1 MQTKAEALYQF
12 LVDHATDFTEDW
24 LKRQRIKTGSDYSA
38 DAPPEV
44 MIRVKE
50 QNSNYVRLVAKSL
63 FQTEDEMKET
73 ISAWTSQTAADRI
86 KSQTQLTEV
95 AWNSGVFRRVY
106 WEYIQKFVKQT
117 DLDITLDDV
126 FLWEKKLN
134 YTLDYVLETFIIAFM
149 EILMNRLSSQAT
161 LIRELSAPVITL
173 TNNVGLLPL
182 IGEIDTTRAKSLM
195 ESTLTQSVQAG
206 INTLILDLSGVV
218 MVDTMV
224 AHQIFKLMDAL
235 KLLGIR
241 SVMTGIRPEV
251 AQTAVQLGLDFTGIM
266 TGGNLQNVIKKLIFS
281 R

>member
-1 MQTKAEALYQF
+1 MNTKAEALYQF
-12 LVDHATDFTEDW
+12 LVHHATDFTEDW
-24 LKRQRIKTGSDYSA
+24 LKRQQINTGSDYSA

-44 MIRVKE
+44 MNKVKE

-63 FQTEDEMKET
+63 FQTESEMKET

-126 FLWEKKLN
+126 FVWEKKLN
-134 YTLDYVLETFIIAFM
+134 YTLDYVLETFIISFM
-149 EILMNRLSSQAT
+149 EIMMNRLSSQAT

-182 IGEIDTTRAKSLM
+182 IGEIDTTRARGLM
-195 ESTLTQSVQAG
+195 ESTLTQCVQEG
-206 INTLILDLSGVV
+206 INTLVIDLSGVV

-235 KLLGIR
+235 KLLGIQ

-251 AQTAVQLGLDFTGIM
+251 AQTAVQLGLDFSGIM
-266 TGGNLQNVIKKLIFS
+266 TAGNLQNVIKKLLLN
-281 R
+281 

>member
-1 MQTKAEALYQF
+1 MNTKADALYQF
-12 LVDHATDFTEDW
+12 LVDHSTDFTEDW
-24 LKRQRIKTGSDYSA
+24 LKRQQINTGSDYSA

-44 MIRVKE
+44 MNKVKE

-63 FQTEDEMKET
+63 FQTDDEMKDT

-86 KSQTQLTEV
+86 RSQTKLTEV

-126 FLWEKKLN
+126 FMWEKKLN
-134 YTLDYVLETFIIAFM
+134 YTLDYVLETFIISFM
-149 EILMNRLSSQAT
+149 EIMMNRLSSQAS

-182 IGEIDTTRAKSLM
+182 IGEIDTTRARSLM
-195 ESTLTQSVQAG
+195 ESTLTQCVQEG
-206 INTLILDLSGVV
+206 INTLVLDLSGVV

-235 KLLGIR
+235 KLLGIQ

-251 AQTAVQLGLDFTGIM
+251 AQTAVQLGLDFSGIM
-266 TGGNLQNVIKKLIFS
+266 TAGNLQNVIKKLLLN
-281 R
+281 

>member
-1 MQTKAEALYQF
+1 MNTKAEALYQF
-12 LVDHATDFTEDW
+12 LVDHSTDFTEDW
-24 LKRQRIKTGSDYSA
+24 LKRQQINTGSDYSA

-44 MIRVKE
+44 MNKVKE

-63 FQTEDEMKET
+63 FQTDDEMKET

-86 KSQTQLTEV
+86 KSQTKLTEV

-117 DLDITLDDV
+117 DLDVTLDDV
-126 FLWEKKLN
+126 FMWEKKLN
-134 YTLDYVLETFIIAFM
+134 YTLDYVLETFIISFM
-149 EILMNRLSSQAT
+149 EIMMNRLSSQAS

-182 IGEIDTTRAKSLM
+182 IGEIDTTRARSLM
-195 ESTLTQSVQAG
+195 ESTLTQCVQEG
-206 INTLILDLSGVV
+206 INTLVLDLSGVV

-235 KLLGIR
+235 KLVGIQ

-251 AQTAVQLGLDFTGIM
+251 AQTAVQLGLDFSGIM
-266 TGGNLQNVIKKLIFS
+266 TAGNLQNVIKKLLLN
-281 R
+281 

>member
-1 MQTKAEALYQF
+1 MNTKAEALYQF

-24 LKRQRIKTGSDYSA
+24 LKRQQIKTGSDYSA

-44 MIRVKE
+44 MNRVKE

-63 FQTEDEMKET
+63 FQTEDEMKEM

-86 KSQTQLTEV
+86 KSQTQLPEV

-106 WEYIQKFVKQT
+106 WEYIQKFVKHT

-126 FLWEKKLN
+126 FMWEKKLN
-134 YTLDYVLETFIIAFM
+134 YTLDYVLESFIISFM

-182 IGEIDTTRAKSLM
+182 IGDIDTTRARDLM
-195 ESTLTQSVQAG
+195 ESTLTQSVQTG
-206 INTLILDLSGVV
+206 INTLVLDLSGVV

-241 SVMTGIRPEV
+241 SVLTGIRPEV
-251 AQTAVQLGLDFTGIM
+251 AQTAVQLGLDFSGIM
-266 TGGNLQNVIKKLIFS
+266 TGGNLQKVIKKLILN
-281 R
+281 

>member
-1 MQTKAEALYQF
+1 MNKKAEALYQF
-12 LVDHATDFTEDW
+12 LVDHAADFTEDW
-24 LKRQRIKTGSDYSA
+24 QKRQRVIKGSDYSA

-44 MIRVKE
+44 MNRVKE

-63 FQTEDEMKET
+63 LQTESEMKET

-86 KSQTQLTEV
+86 KSNTQLTEV

-117 DLDITLDDV
+117 ELDITLDNV
-126 FLWEKKLN
+126 FEWERKLN
-134 YTLDYVLETFIIAFM
+134 YTLDYVFETFIIVFM

-173 TNNVGLLPL
+173 TNSVGLLPL
-182 IGEIDTTRAKSLM
+182 IGDIDTTRAKGLM
-195 ESTLTQSVQAG
+195 ESTLTQSVQSG

-224 AHQIFKLMDAL
+224 AHQIFKMIDAL
-235 KLLGIR
+235 KLLG
-241 SVMTGIRPEV
+241 VNTVVTGIRPEV
-251 AQTAVQLGLDFTGIM
+251 AQTAVQLGLDFSGIM
-266 TGGNLQNVIKKLIFS
+266 TGGNLQNVIKKLIVD
-281 R
+281 

>member
-1 MQTKAEALYQF
+1 MNTKADALYQF
-12 LVDHATDFTEDW
+12 LVDHSTDFTEDW
-24 LKRQRIKTGSDYSA
+24 LKRQQINTGSDYSA

-44 MIRVKE
+44 MNRVKE

-86 KSQTQLTEV
+86 KSHTKLTEV

-126 FLWEKKLN
+126 FMWEKKLN
-134 YTLDYVLETFIIAFM
+134 YTLDYVLESFIISFM
-149 EILMNRLSSQAT
+149 EILMNRLSSQAS

-173 TNNVGLLPL
+173 TNEVGLLPL
-182 IGEIDTTRAKSLM
+182 IGDIDTTRAKGLM

-206 INTLILDLSGVV
+206 INILVVDLSGVV

-235 KLLGIR
+235 KLLGIK
-241 SVMTGIRPEV
+241 SVVTGIRPEV
-251 AQTAVQLGLDFTGIM
+251 AQTAVQLGLDFSGIM
-266 TGGNLQNVIKKLIFS
+266 TAGDLQNIIKKLLLN
-281 R
+281 